1 MGAACSQPLCF
12 VCLLFL
18 RCSKGG
24 TRCRLCE
31 ENWTF
36 PEIQFSMT
44 KLTYT
49 AWIHFLRVAEDWIW
63 SESKP
68 WGSPVTDSTNDFKLM
83 HFIHEFEDNDDDSDC
98 GDDYEDDCG
107 GCGDAGS
114 WRPSRRPISR
124 STTSFPPTAI
134 LFLLLRVSVMTMITM
149 MTMMAIMTMK
159 MII

>member
-1 MGAACSQPLCF
+1 MLPTIALCF

-31 ENWTF
+31 ENWRI
-36 PEIQFSMT
+36 PEIQSSM
-44 KLTYT
+44 
-49 AWIHFLRVAEDWIW
+49 
-63 SESKP
+63 
-68 WGSPVTDSTNDFKLM
+68 LM
-83 HFIHEFEDNDDDSDC
+83 HFIHEFEDTDDDSDC

-149 MTMMAIMTMK
+149 MTMMTLMTMK